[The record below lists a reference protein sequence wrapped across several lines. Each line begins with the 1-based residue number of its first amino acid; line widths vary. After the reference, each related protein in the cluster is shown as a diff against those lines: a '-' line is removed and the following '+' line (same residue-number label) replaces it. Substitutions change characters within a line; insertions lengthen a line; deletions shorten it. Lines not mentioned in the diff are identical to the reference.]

1 MIMIAKSTEKET
13 VTDGGYWL
21 RCRVRA
27 RECAVRLDSSAN
39 VRATLRPTTATAQ
52 DTLLR
57 SMRHSQRPKL
67 KWNIFVATSK
77 ILLLYNSY
85 CCQY

>member
-1 MIMIAKSTEKET
+1 MTAKSAEKEA

-39 VRATLRPTTATAQ
+39 VRATLRPTTATAL
-52 DTLLR
+52 DTLLP
-57 SMRHSQRPKL
+57 SMR
-67 KWNIFVATSK
+67 
-77 ILLLYNSY
+77 NS
-85 CCQY
+85 